1 MRMCKICVNCLRTD
15 DCAECV
21 FCKVSFALFNSNFQI
36 FIERDFFQYVCYLR
50 SQLTCYQLL
59 YVHIISLFKSIEFVT

>member
-36 FIERDFFQYVCYLR
+36 FIERDFFNMCAIYIVNLHAINFCMSTLLVYL
-50 SQLTCYQLL
+50 SQ
-59 YVHIISLFKSIEFVT
+59 

>member
-36 FIERDFFQYVCYLR
+36 FIELDFFNMCAIYIVNLHAINFSMSTLLVYL
-50 SQLTCYQLL
+50 SQ
-59 YVHIISLFKSIEFVT
+59 